1 MHPKILLWW
10 KTNFG
15 GRQSSEEDDHRW
27 KMTFGGRRPSVE
39 DDLWWRTTF
48 DGRRPVVEDDLRWKM
63 TFAGSLHAA
72 YSALLHSFQRT
83 MLDIRYQDAGSSV
96 LNVLKPTSTAIEN
109 IIMVHILISNFQ
121 LAQKE
126 IQGNI
131 LIIKSRTTSITTIDK
146 EFSTAGIFGTHDQ
159 FGLVPITPLWF
170 KS

>member
-1 MHPKILLWW
+1 
-10 KTNFG
+10 
-15 GRQSSEEDDHRW
+15 
-27 KMTFGGRRPSVE
+27 MTFSGRRPSVE
-39 DDLWWRTTF
+39 DDMWWKTTL

-109 IIMVHILISNFQ
+109 RIMVHILISNFQ
-121 LAQKE
+121 LAQKD

-131 LIIKSRTTSITTIDK
+131 LIIKSQTTSLTTFVVVVQQTK
-146 EFSTAGIFGTHDQ
+146 NSPLQEFFEPMIS
-159 FGLVPITPLWF
+159 LVWSPSLPFRL
-170 KS
+170 SPSQN